1 MKRFELNAMPRV
13 EGGKKALKA
22 LRAEGC
28 IPAVLNGGKLVE
40 LPYAGTLAAGEK
52 VIEIERGRG
61 IIVTDIAVKL
71 EDVRKLVYTPDIFEV
86 EMTIN
91 GERKMV
97 VMKDLQFQPVK
108 DTILHIDFLEVYPD
122 KPIVMEVP
130 VKIEGHAEG
139 VKAGGKLTMNMR
151 KLKVKACYTEIPE
164 RLVINVD
171 NLGLGKSMQVG
182 ELHFEGLELMNAK
195 NAVVCAV
202 QLTRAARGAAAAANA
217 GK

>member
-71 EDVRKLVYTPDIFEV
+71 EDVRKLV
-86 EMTIN
+86 
-91 GERKMV
+91 
-97 VMKDLQFQPVK
+97 
-108 DTILHIDFLEVYPD
+108 
-122 KPIVMEVP
+122 
-130 VKIEGHAEG
+130 
-139 VKAGGKLTMNMR
+139 
-151 KLKVKACYTEIPE
+151 
-164 RLVINVD
+164 
-171 NLGLGKSMQVG
+171 
-182 ELHFEGLELMNAK
+182 
-195 NAVVCAV
+195 
-202 QLTRAARGAAAAANA
+202 
-217 GK
+217 